1 MKGNLKFSTKFCY
14 GIGGLGYSS
23 MSQTLNNFI
32 MFFATAVMG
41 VSGSLV
47 GIAIAISSLW
57 DGVSDPLVG
66 YLSDNTKNKFFG
78 KRLGFM
84 FFGIFVIALLN
95 ICIWSMPKGL
105 SEIGKFFWLL
115 IGMLAIET
123 ANTCYGTPF
132 SALAIDIAPD
142 YNEQSKLQSFK
153 TVFNIIGMILPS
165 ILMYFFMTSISI
177 GVQQQ
182 YTQEGYIKIACI
194 NSALLIFFGL
204 IMIFSCLRHVHK
216 NRVYSMDA
224 PQEKFN
230 FNKLMSGYFN
240 VLKKK
245 DFRSVI
251 LGYSFATIASSFLTS
266 VGMHLFTYCY
276 HFSST
281 QISIVLIALFG
292 GAIASQPLWVYL
304 SKRMDKK
311 RALIISLS
319 TIVFGIFLTVI
330 TFLFR
335 DFIDT
340 KTMFYIAIPCLILC
354 GIGAGAMYSLPF
366 SMYADCVTLEIYK
379 TGQNNAGAYTG
390 YFTFTYNLANS
401 VALLIIG
408 FLLDII
414 KFDST
419 QPVQALSVQNGLGLI
434 VFFGCTI
441 FLSLAIMV
449 FSKFSIKRSDVLKVQ
464 MVLDREHKTCLDGNA
479 QLDDNLSKMP
489 EKTLKNMKKAENL
502 AKNE

>member
-1 MKGNLKFSTKFCY
+1 MSHKYNLVKSKLNFRTKFCY

-23 MSQTLNNFI
+23 MSQTLNSFI

-41 VSGSLV
+41 ISGSLV

-57 DGVSDPLVG
+57 DGVSDPLIG
-66 YLSDNTKNKFFG
+66 YLSDDTKNKFFG

-84 FFGIFVIALLN
+84 FFGIFVIAFLN
-95 ICIWSMPKGL
+95 ICIWSMPA
-105 SEIGKFFWLL
+105 SMPEIGKFLWLL
-115 IGMLAIET
+115 VGMLAIES
-123 ANTCYGTPF
+123 ANTCFGTPYA
-132 SALAIDIAPD
+132 ALAIDIAPD
-142 YNEQSKLQSFK
+142 YNEQSKVQSYK
-153 TVFNIIGMILPS
+153 TAFNIIGMILPN
-165 ILMYFFMTSISI
+165 ILMYFFMSSISLSI
-177 GVQQQ
+177 QTG
-182 YTQEGYIKIACI
+182 YTQMGYIKIACI
-194 NSALLIFFGL
+194 NSSLLIILGL
-204 IMIFSCLRHVHK
+204 ITIFSTLHWTRK
-216 NRVYSMDA
+216 NHIYSMDVKK
-224 PQEKFN
+224 EKFSYGQ
-230 FNKLMSGYFN
+230 LLSGYFD

-245 DFRSVI
+245 DFRIVI
-251 LGYSFATIASSFLTS
+251 LGYSFATIASAFLTS

-281 QISIVLIALFG
+281 QISIVLISLFG
-292 GAIASQPLWVYL
+292 GAIASQPLWVYV
-304 SKRMDKK
+304 SKRIEKK

-335 DFIDT
+335 DYLSNQV
-340 KTMFYIAIPCLILC
+340 MFYLAIPCLVFC

-366 SMYADCVTLEIYK
+366 SMYADAVTLEMFK

-390 YFTFTYNLANS
+390 YFTFSYNLANS

-408 FLLDII
+408 FLLDFI

-419 QPVQALSVQNGLGLI
+419 QPVQAMSVQNGLGCI

-464 MVLDREHKTCLDGNA
+464 LLNTK
-479 QLDDNLSKMP
+479 KK
-489 EKTLKNMKKAENL
+489 EK
-502 AKNE
+502 

>member
-1 MKGNLKFSTKFCY
+1 
-14 GIGGLGYSS
+14 
-23 MSQTLNNFI
+23 MSQTLNSFI

-41 VSGSLV
+41 ISGSLV
-47 GIAIAISSLW
+47 GVAIAISSLW

-66 YLSDNTKNKFFG
+66 YLSDNTRNKFFG

-84 FFGIFVIALLN
+84 FFGIFAIAFLN
-95 ICIWSMPKGL
+95 ICIWSMPASL
-105 SEIGKFFWLL
+105 PEIGKFFWLL
-115 IGMLAIET
+115 IGMLSIET

-142 YNEQSKLQSFK
+142 YNEQSKVQSFK

-165 ILMYFFMTSISI
+165 ILMYLFMSSISI
-177 GVQQQ
+177 GVQQE

-194 NSALLIFFGL
+194 NSALLIIFGL
-204 IMIFSCLRHVHK
+204 IMILSCLRHVHK
-216 NRVYSMDA
+216 YNVYSL
-224 PQEKFN
+224 QSQKEKFD
-230 FNKLMSGYFN
+230 FSKLMAGYFS
-240 VLKKK
+240 VIKKK
-245 DFRSVI
+245 DFRMVI
-251 LGYSFATIASSFLTS
+251 LGYSFATIASAFLTS

-276 HFSST
+276 HFSSS
-281 QISIVLIALFG
+281 QISMVLIALFG
-292 GAIASQPLWVYL
+292 GAIVSQPLWVYI

-319 TIVFGIFLTVI
+319 TIVFGIFLIVI

-335 DFIDT
+335 EFIST
-340 KTMFYIAIPCLILC
+340 QTMFFIALPCLVLC

-366 SMYADCVTLEIYK
+366 SMYADCVTLEIFK

-401 VALLIIG
+401 VDLLIIG
-408 FLLDII
+408 FMLDLI

-419 QPVQALSVQNGLGLI
+419 MPVQAMSVQNGLGLI

-441 FLSLAIMV
+441 FLSLAIMM
-449 FSKFSIKRSDVLKVQ
+449 FSKFSIKRSDVLKIQ
-464 MVLDREHKTCLDGNA
+464 MALDKGKS
-479 QLDDNLSKMP
+479 LSDHSEEIEDENSKKKQKFSKNIQKFKKNN
-489 EKTLKNMKKAENL
+489 EKT
-502 AKNE
+502 

>member
-340 KTMFYIAIPCLILC
+340 QTMFYIAIPCLILC

-366 SMYADCVTLEIYK
+366 SMYADCVTLEIFK

-464 MVLDREHKTCLDGNA
+464 MVLDREHKTCLDENA
-479 QLDDNLSKMP
+479 QLDDNLLKMP

>member
-1 MKGNLKFSTKFCY
+1 MKSNLKFSTKFCY

-41 VSGSLV
+41 ISGSLV
-47 GIAIAISSLW
+47 GIAIALSSLW

-84 FFGIFVIALLN
+84 FFGIFVIAFLN
-95 ICIWSMPKGL
+95 ICIWSMPASL
-105 SEIGKFFWLL
+105 PEIGKFLWLL

-123 ANTCYGTPF
+123 ANTCFGTPF
-132 SALAIDIAPD
+132 AALAIDIAPD
-142 YNEQSKLQSFK
+142 YNEQSKVQGFK

-165 ILMYFFMTSISI
+165 ILMYFFMSSISI
-177 GVQQQ
+177 GIQQQ
-182 YTQEGYIKIACI
+182 YTQQGYIKIACI
-194 NSALLIFFGL
+194 NSSLLIFFGL
-204 IMIFSCLRHVHK
+204 IAIFSTLRYVHK
-216 NRVYSMDA
+216 NKIYSMNA
-224 PQEKFN
+224 PKEKFN
-230 FNKLMSGYFN
+230 FGKLMSGYFS

-245 DFRSVI
+245 DFRAVI
-251 LGYSFATIASSFLTS
+251 LGYSFATIASAFLTS

-276 HFSST
+276 HFSSS
-281 QISIVLIALFG
+281 QISMVLIALFG
-292 GAIASQPLWVYL
+292 GAIVSQPIWVYL

-319 TIVFGIFLTVI
+319 TIVFGIFLIVI

-335 DFIDT
+335 DFIST
-340 KTMFYIAIPCLILC
+340 QSMFFIAIPCLMLC

-366 SMYADCVTLEIYK
+366 SMYADCVTLEIFK

-414 KFDST
+414 KFDSSM
-419 QPVQALSVQNGLGLI
+419 PVQAMSVQNGLGLI
-434 VFFGCTI
+434 VFFGCSI
-441 FLSLAIMV
+441 FLSLAIMI
-449 FSKFSIKRSDVLKVQ
+449 FSKFSIRRADVLKVQ
-464 MVLDREHKTCLDGNA
+464 MILDRDKKDVLDSGQETFEEK
-479 QLDDNLSKMP
+479 DNYKSTQKQII
-489 EKTLKNMKKAENL
+489 ENS
-502 AKNE
+502 